1 MLVVRTHFEGSL
13 SPIFDVGL
21 SFCFI
26 VCRRLHFANILKKIT
41 KVFCYKMKNYTL
53 IQKSETCFPA
63 SQHFLQ
69 MLKIW
74 CMQA

>member
-26 VCRRLHFANILKKIT
+26 VCRRLHFANILKKS
-41 KVFCYKMKNYTL
+41 
-53 IQKSETCFPA
+53 QKF
-63 SQHFLQ
+63 FVI
-69 MLKIW
+69 K
-74 CMQA
+74 